1 MKRSKSRVNVSYDL
15 TQGMDI
21 ERCQEELLKSRI
33 KYNKLNQNYL
43 ELKVEYN
50 KLEKDYKYNI
60 KIMQSIINESNIAA
74 LTEFLEDPK
83 MNNTNTINEKEDN
96 NEIIKQNNLS
106 KTTIK
111 ILKEKSIYE
120 KLKLEIMNL
129 RDELKTKENTINDLK
144 DNVKTSKFRELD
156 SKFAQMFQEFNALKA
171 RNQVLENMQT
181 DYVNSKNQ
189 IIFLLKQID
198 LYKKDNK
205 KLKELYEKILYDY
218 QNVSRQK
225 EAIENSKNL
234 NEERIK
240 ALISKNQNLKVK
252 IEDLKIK
259 NLAYYEELERYKNLN
274 QSQIDKLLLR
284 KEREISQYRGQ
295 ITQLKMEIG
304 TWQKKADERNKMN
317 MYSASTAGFKK
328 IKPIHGN
335 KIDNKEL
342 RKTDSDFFVTKPK
355 SVFGNDKKIVINS
368 KINKKTFIDDN
379 KIEKKISLI
388 KIKDNKKDISYI
400 KAEEKHENSDILNN
414 YYEKKIPT
422 IKGGKNMNDKKTT
435 ANEEDINIDLDY
447 KKNAVVNK
455 EEEKEKSQKENN
467 ISKELKESNKKEEN
481 NNEDIKMIN
490 VENKNIDVKEKD
502 EKKENEYEEENE
514 EEEEDNNKKIE
525 DKKISEINKDNNLN
539 KENKENIIENK
550 ENPEEDKLK
559 KVSNINRGN
568 YKEEEIVV
576 NMSNDNDK
584 TNKEKKNKSSYGYND
599 FDSNIDQK
607 SYLKQNSNTNINN
620 DMSNEQKDKLKDI
633 NAVSIEQKDDFN
645 ELNNNDLNKQDEN
658 ENKIL
663 KENNAHEIIQKNEL
677 KDNNNFAEEKSV
689 KIDKE
694 KKEEDDE
701 SEEYKFSEEKI

>member
-83 MNNTNTINEKEDN
+83 MNNSNTINEKEDN
-96 NEIIKQNNLS
+96 NEVIKQNNLS

-422 IKGGKNMNDKKTT
+422 IKEGKNMNDKKTT

-620 DMSNEQKDKLKDI
+620 DTSNEQKDKLKGI

-694 KKEEDDE
+694 KKEEDDDD
-701 SEEYKFSEEKI
+701 EEYKFSEEKI

>member
-422 IKGGKNMNDKKTT
+422 IKEGKNMNDKKTT

-447 KKNAVVNK
+447 KKNVIVNK

-481 NNEDIKMIN
+481 NNDDIKMIN

-502 EKKENEYEEENE
+502 EKKENEYKEENE
-514 EEEEDNNKKIE
+514 EEEDDDKKTE
-525 DKKISEINKDNNLN
+525 DKKIPEINKENNL
-539 KENKENIIENK
+539 NKENIIENK

-584 TNKEKKNKSSYGYND
+584 TNKEKKNESSYGYND

-645 ELNNNDLNKQDEN
+645 ELNNNDLNKQEEN

-663 KENNAHEIIQKNEL
+663 KENNALEIIQKNEL

-694 KKEEDDE
+694 KKEEDDDD
-701 SEEYKFSEEKI
+701 EEYKFSEEKI

>member
-368 KINKKTFIDDN
+368 KINKKTFIDNN

-422 IKGGKNMNDKKTT
+422 IKEGKNMNDKKTT

-447 KKNAVVNK
+447 KKNVIVNK
-455 EEEKEKSQKENN
+455 EEEREKSQKENN

-481 NNEDIKMIN
+481 NNDDIKMIN

-502 EKKENEYEEENE
+502 EKKENEYKEENE
-514 EEEEDNNKKIE
+514 EEEDDDKKTE
-525 DKKISEINKDNNLN
+525 DKKIPEINKENNL
-539 KENKENIIENK
+539 NKENIIENK

-584 TNKEKKNKSSYGYND
+584 TNKEKKNESSYGYND

>member
-60 KIMQSIINESNIAA
+60 KIMQSIINESNMAA

-83 MNNTNTINEKEDN
+83 MNNSNTINEKEDN

-317 MYSASTAGFKK
+317 MYSASTTGFKK
-328 IKPIHGN
+328 IKPIHAN

-422 IKGGKNMNDKKTT
+422 IKEGKNMNDKKTT

-481 NNEDIKMIN
+481 NNDDIKMIN

-514 EEEEDNNKKIE
+514 EEEDVEKKTE

-620 DMSNEQKDKLKDI
+620 DTSNEQKDKLKGI

-645 ELNNNDLNKQDEN
+645 ELNNNDLNKQEEN

-663 KENNAHEIIQKNEL
+663 KENNALEIIQKNEL
-677 KDNNNFAEEKSV
+677 KYNNNFAEEKSV

-694 KKEEDDE
+694 KKEEDDDD
-701 SEEYKFSEEKI
+701 EEYKFSEEKI

>member
-304 TWQKKADERNKMN
+304 TWQKKADERNKIN
-317 MYSASTAGFKK
+317 MFSASTTGFKK

-368 KINKKTFIDDN
+368 KINKKTFIDNN

-422 IKGGKNMNDKKTT
+422 IKEGKNMNDKKTT

-447 KKNAVVNK
+447 KKNVIVNK
-455 EEEKEKSQKENN
+455 EEEREKSQKENN

-481 NNEDIKMIN
+481 NNDDIKMIN

-514 EEEEDNNKKIE
+514 EEEDGEKKTE
-525 DKKISEINKDNNLN
+525 DKKISEINKDNNL
-539 KENKENIIENK
+539 NKENIIENK

-584 TNKEKKNKSSYGYND
+584 TNKEKKNESSYGYND

-645 ELNNNDLNKQDEN
+645 ELNNNDLNKQEEN

-663 KENNAHEIIQKNEL
+663 KENNALEIIQKNEL

-694 KKEEDDE
+694 KKEEDDDDD
-701 SEEYKFSEEKI
+701 EEYKFSEEKI